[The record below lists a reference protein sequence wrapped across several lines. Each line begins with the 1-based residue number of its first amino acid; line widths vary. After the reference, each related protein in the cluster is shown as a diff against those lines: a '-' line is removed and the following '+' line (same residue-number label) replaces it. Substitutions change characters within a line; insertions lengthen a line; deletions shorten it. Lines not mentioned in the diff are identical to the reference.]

1 MTRKQQGGKWLPS
14 YETQT
19 LSTCD
24 DNGNVSQT
32 ETKSRREGDTE
43 WQSQTVKTDYDEQ
56 GQVTGEYT
64 PRGTKD
70 NVASKYE
77 YNILGQMIRSE
88 IPQEKKDGS
97 IQYQKRTSQ
106 YDNTGNIIEKNEQI
120 DSDRT
125 AKTEYT
131 YDKLGNL
138 VMIKS
143 YLEGEKA
150 QYVQYVYDIQGNKVR
165 QFTGMT
171 EPLTFTV
178 SEVADA
184 TEDADTFSYA
194 GKTYQLTVSG
204 KKKTDTVAETKYE
217 YDGKNQL
224 VAFTDPEGRRE
235 TYTYDVNSNLTK
247 TVDKN
252 GNSQKNTYDYQNR
265 LTEMV
270 AKEKKTGKE
279 TKHSY
284 TYNAYGDVAT
294 LDDTSFVYEDAS
306 GQVTKETTKLTKNKD
321 VVKNYSYDSVGN
333 KSAFAVKVGDDT
345 KLSLHYNYDGASK
358 LTAVTDE
365 KGSQVVGYSYD
376 TNGNLSERSVSGNN
390 MTSTYTYDYQNRLT
404 AMKNQTGSAG
414 VISQY
419 SSEYLA
425 NGQKSKETSDVA
437 GKDGKKSQKTAT
449 YTYDLLG
456 RIKRET
462 KTGSE
467 DISYTYDSNN
477 NRKEMTVG
485 NKVTAYKYNKND
497 ELFRTDTLNTDTEE
511 DSVVIYK
518 YDKNGNQ
525 LATVNRYEIPSD
537 KKDSTY
543 VDIDVT
549 LGDNRLNENVVNHY
563 LSLIHI

>member
-171 EPLTFTV
+171 
-178 SEVADA
+178 
-184 TEDADTFSYA
+184 
-194 GKTYQLTVSG
+194 
-204 KKKTDTVAETKYE
+204 
-217 YDGKNQL
+217 
-224 VAFTDPEGRRE
+224 
-235 TYTYDVNSNLTK
+235 
-247 TVDKN
+247 
-252 GNSQKNTYDYQNR
+252 
-265 LTEMV
+265 
-270 AKEKKTGKE
+270 
-279 TKHSY
+279 
-284 TYNAYGDVAT
+284 
-294 LDDTSFVYEDAS
+294 
-306 GQVTKETTKLTKNKD
+306 
-321 VVKNYSYDSVGN
+321 
-333 KSAFAVKVGDDT
+333 
-345 KLSLHYNYDGASK
+345 
-358 LTAVTDE
+358 
-365 KGSQVVGYSYD
+365 
-376 TNGNLSERSVSGNN
+376 
-390 MTSTYTYDYQNRLT
+390 
-404 AMKNQTGSAG
+404 
-414 VISQY
+414 
-419 SSEYLA
+419 
-425 NGQKSKETSDVA
+425 
-437 GKDGKKSQKTAT
+437 
-449 YTYDLLG
+449 
-456 RIKRET
+456 
-462 KTGSE
+462 
-467 DISYTYDSNN
+467 
-477 NRKEMTVG
+477 
-485 NKVTAYKYNKND
+485 
-497 ELFRTDTLNTDTEE
+497 
-511 DSVVIYK
+511 
-518 YDKNGNQ
+518 
-525 LATVNRYEIPSD
+525 
-537 KKDSTY
+537 
-543 VDIDVT
+543 
-549 LGDNRLNENVVNHY
+549 
-563 LSLIHI
+563 